1 MKRLIKKLLANRIGQ
16 KLIGLVYKIW
26 CLFCKLLP
34 LKDRVLFFTVRAD
47 GRLLDNAK
55 AVYDSLNT
63 DKAIFA
69 HMLPHSH
76 SVSFKALFYLLTSK
90 VIVTDDYLRYS
101 RYTKFRKEQKIFQ
114 IWHACGAFKMFGL
127 DAPSKLTKEQERAT
141 HSQYSAVAVT
151 GEECRKF
158 YAGAFGVS
166 EDICLSVGLPRTDR
180 LFTDAEKMRES
191 VYARHPELKGKTV
204 YLYCPTFRECDGER
218 IIYNPRID
226 WDSLSKMLSDDE
238 MFIIRRHPLMNYAFI
253 NDTYN
258 NVYDLSDES
267 TLELTAASD
276 VIITD
281 YSSVIYDACLLDV
294 PMVFYCP
301 DYKDYE
307 RGFYLKFPEDL
318 PGELVSESE
327 NLLSAVRQTKEK
339 PPVDRINEFRN
350 RQLGACDGHATE
362 RIVKIIE
369 DWMK

>member
-1 MKRLIKKLLANRIGQ
+1 MRNLIKKLLSNRIGQ
-16 KLIGLVYKIW
+16 KLIGLSYKVW

-34 LKDRVLFFTVRAD
+34 MKKRTLFFTIRAD
-47 GRLLDNAK
+47 GKLLDNAK
-55 AVYDSLNT
+55 AVYDSLNA
-63 DKAIFA
+63 DKMIFA

-76 SVSFKALFYLLTSK
+76 SLSFKALFYLLTSK

-114 IWHACGAFKMFGL
+114 IWHACGSFKMFGL

-151 GEECRKF
+151 GEECRRF

-180 LFTDAEKMRES
+180 LFTDAGKMRES
-191 VYARHPELKGKTV
+191 VYDRHPQFRGKRI
-204 YLYCPTFRECDGER
+204 YLYCPTFRERDGER
-218 IIYNPRID
+218 IVYNPEIN
-226 WDSLSKMLSDDE
+226 WAELSVSLSDDE
-238 MFIIRRHPLMNYAFI
+238 IFIIRRHPLMAYPLA
-253 NDTYN
+253 DGVYN
-258 NVYDLSDES
+258 NIYDLSDES

-294 PMVFYCP
+294 PVVFYCP
-301 DYKDYE
+301 DIKEYE

-318 PGELVSESE
+318 PGALITESES
-327 NLLSAVRQTKEK
+327 LLSAIRQTKEK

-350 RQLGACDGHATE
+350 RQLSACDGHATE

-369 DWMK
+369 EWMK